1 MYNYFKNM
9 VEENVNRECR
19 LKNIDETRNYFT
31 EEINRNILMSK
42 NHKKVSGINGI
53 RTHNHSL

>member
-1 MYNYFKNM
+1 M